1 MERRLRS
8 CLYSV
13 RIGIIVALL
22 PLACAIG
29 VWFSWESDNAVLRQ
43 QAQAITA
50 GLTSA
55 SARIMA
61 VNNWVYH
68 NKGFYTDRFFL
79 LPAFGPTPIQV
90 LESGGDCGAKSR
102 LVSAMLR
109 QLGIRSGLVQIFPC
123 RSCVP
128 IHVVVEAEYEGGR
141 MVVDPIWD
149 LDYPSGNGKYLGVAQ
164 LAGTSLGREHVTVLQ
179 LQHAASDKI
188 ERMPASEATFD
199 YARAINW
206 DKYFWTRAIAFG
218 LRAAGYS
225 PEHMLRPYFLEDPK
239 LGLTIILVSVA
250 IVTVI
255 FSLLFGWIFAGFAER
270 RRASHRAA
278 LPGELGQLLRQRR

>member
-8 CLYSV
+8 CWYSV
-13 RIGIIVALL
+13 RIGIIVAVL

-29 VWFSWESDNAVLRQ
+29 VWSSWESDNTVLRQ
-43 QAQAITA
+43 QALAVTA

-55 SARIMA
+55 SARIVA

-68 NKGFYTDRFFL
+68 HKGFSTDRFFL

-149 LDYPSGNGKYLGVAQ
+149 VDYPSGKGKFLGVAQ
-164 LAGTSLGREHVTVLQ
+164 LAGTSLGRERAAILQ
-179 LQHAASDKI
+179 SQRGAGDKI
-188 ERMPASEATFD
+188 QRMPASEATFD

-206 DKYFWTRAIAFG
+206 HKYAWTRAIAYG
-218 LRAAGYS
+218 LRASGYR
-225 PEHMLRPYFLEDPK
+225 PGHMLRPYFLEDPK
-239 LGLTIILVSVA
+239 LELSIILMFVAAFIVVFSFVFGLTCASLVEGLRSSHRPAIL
-250 IVTVI
+250 
-255 FSLLFGWIFAGFAER
+255 GGAGHLVRER
-270 RRASHRAA
+270 R
-278 LPGELGQLLRQRR
+278 

>member
-8 CLYSV
+8 CWYSV
-13 RIGIIVALL
+13 RIGLIVAVL

-29 VWFSWESDNAVLRQ
+29 VWCSWESDNTVLRQ
-43 QAQAITA
+43 QALAITA

-55 SARIMA
+55 SARIVA

-68 NKGFYTDRFFL
+68 NKGFSTDRFFL

-128 IHVVVEAEYEGGR
+128 IHVVVEAKYEGGR

-149 LDYPSGNGKYLGVAQ
+149 VDYPSGNGKFLGVAQ
-164 LAGTSLGREHVTVLQ
+164 LAGTSLGRQRVAVLQ
-179 LQHAASDKI
+179 SQRGAGDKI
-188 ERMPASEATFD
+188 QRMPESEATFD

-206 DKYFWTRAIAFG
+206 HKYVWTRAIADG
-218 LRAAGYS
+218 LRAFDYRPG
-225 PEHMLRPYFLEDPK
+225 HMWRPYFLEDPK
-239 LGLTIILVSVA
+239 LLVSIILVA
-250 IVTVI
+250 IAVLVVI
-255 FSLLFGWIFAGFAER
+255 FSCVFGLIFAGLIERLYSSRRPARPGGVGHFVRER
-270 RRASHRAA
+270 R
-278 LPGELGQLLRQRR
+278 

>member
-1 MERRLRS
+1 MKRRLRS
-8 CLYSV
+8 CLYSL
-13 RIGIIVALL
+13 RIGIIVAVL

-29 VWFSWESDNAVLRQ
+29 VWFSWESDNTVLRQ
-43 QAQAITA
+43 QAVAITA

-55 SARIMA
+55 SARIIA
-61 VNNWVYH
+61 INNWVYH

-123 RSCVP
+123 RTCVP

-149 LDYPSGNGKYLGVAQ
+149 VDYPSGNGKYLGVAQ
-164 LAGTSLGREHVTVLQ
+164 LAGTSLGREHVIVLQ

-206 DKYFWTRAIAFG
+206 NRYFWTRGIAFG
-218 LRAAGYS
+218 LRAAGYA
-225 PEHMLRPYFLEDPK
+225 PDHMLRPYFLEDPK
-239 LGLTIILVSVA
+239 LGLSIILMSLA
-250 IVTVI
+250 IMIVI
-255 FSLLFGWIFAGFAER
+255 FSLLFGFIFNDWVAR
-270 RRASHRAA
+270 LRPPHRAA
-278 LPGELGQLLRQRR
+278 IPGELGHLLRERR